1 MSAKKVSKRVAV
13 LKGGMS
19 PEREVSLV
27 SGEAVAKALRG
38 EGFDVLEIDVGYN
51 IWEQLHEADP
61 DVILNALHGEWGEDG
76 RVQGVLDLFGA
87 PYTHS
92 GVMASALAMD
102 KHRSKAVLRD
112 VGITVPKGT
121 LVERMSVAEAHPM
134 EPPYVVKP
142 NAQGSS
148 VGVYIVPE
156 GANSP
161 PKGVDENEAMGEL
174 VLVEE
179 FIPGRELTVSVMDGK
194 SLAVTEIIPTK
205 GWYDFQAK
213 YADGGSRHV
222 VPAEIPQDVEEL
234 CKTWALLAHETLGC
248 RGVTRSDF
256 RFNDINND
264 LSDIVN
270 KIVMLEL
277 NTQPGMTPT
286 SLVPEQ
292 AEYLGI
298 SFGQLSQG
306 HNPLFY
312 RSIRDLFCNI
322 AIGALAWRV
331 FARCSKIQQGH
342 GQKQAYVY
350 GLCR

>member
-1 MSAKKVSKRVAV
+1 MTKRVAV

-19 PEREVSLV
+19 PERDVSLV
-27 SGEAVAKALRG
+27 SGEAVAKALRE
-38 EGFDVLEIDVGYN
+38 EGFDVTEIDVGHN
-51 IWEQLHEADP
+51 LWEQLHEADP
-61 DVILNALHGEWGEDG
+61 DVVFNALHGEWGEDG

-102 KHRSKAVLRD
+102 KHRAKAVLRD

-121 LVERMSVAEAHPM
+121 LAERLSVAEAHPM

-148 VGVYIVPE
+148 VGVYIVKD

-161 PKGVDENEAMGEL
+161 PKDVADNDDMGDL

-194 SLAVTEIIPTK
+194 ALAVTEIIPSQ
-205 GWYDFQAK
+205 GWYDFEAK

-222 VPAEIPQDVEEL
+222 VPAQIPSDVEEL

-256 RFNDINND
+256 RFNDINED

-292 AEYLGI
+292 AEFLGMN
-298 SFGQLSQG
+298 FGQL
-306 HNPLFY
+306 
-312 RSIRDLFCNI
+312 
-322 AIGALAWRV
+322 
-331 FARCSKIQQGH
+331 
-342 GQKQAYVY
+342 
-350 GLCR
+350 CRWIVEDASWPR

>member
-1 MSAKKVSKRVAV
+1 MSRRVAV

-19 PEREVSLV
+19 PERDVSLV
-27 SGEAVAKALRG
+27 SGEACAQALRG
-38 EGFDVLEIDVGYN
+38 EGFDVVEIDVGHN
-51 IWEQLHEADP
+51 LWEQLHEADP
-61 DVILNALHGEWGEDG
+61 DVVFNALHGAWGEDG
-76 RVQGVLDLFGA
+76 RVQGILDLFGA

-102 KHRSKAVLRD
+102 KHRTKAVLRD

-121 LVERMSVAEAHPM
+121 LAERMSVAEAHPM
-134 EPPYVVKP
+134 DPPYVVKP

-148 VGVYIVPE
+148 VGVYIVKD

-161 PKGVDENEAMGEL
+161 PKGVADNEDMGDL

-194 SLAVTEIIPTK
+194 ALAVTEIIPTK
-205 GWYDFQAK
+205 GWYDFEAK

-222 VPAEIPQDVEEL
+222 IPAEIPQEVEEL

-292 AEYLGI
+292 AEYLGMT
-298 SFGQLSQG
+298 FGQL
-306 HNPLFY
+306 
-312 RSIRDLFCNI
+312 
-322 AIGALAWRV
+322 
-331 FARCSKIQQGH
+331 
-342 GQKQAYVY
+342 
-350 GLCR
+350 CRWIVEDASWPR